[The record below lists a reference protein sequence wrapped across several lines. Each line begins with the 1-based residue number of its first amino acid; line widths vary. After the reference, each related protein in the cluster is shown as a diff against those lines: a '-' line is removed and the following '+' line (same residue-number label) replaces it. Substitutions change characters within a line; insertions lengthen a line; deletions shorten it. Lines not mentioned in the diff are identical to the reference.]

1 MANLRDEKNELPADF
16 NEWLSRWALE
26 TTGVLALDTRLGV
39 LHSTDSGEGQR
50 LVDTSAGSVAILY
63 CLAKNPEKQAK
74 LRAELRTIMPTK
86 DTRLTASMMSN
97 LPYLRACI
105 KEGMRMFPPT
115 AGNFRATGRDIVL
128 QGYRVPSHTDI
139 AMGAQVLLRDEKYF
153 HRPTEFIPE
162 RWLNDRDASIPSAK
176 EVNPFIFLP
185 FGFGSRSCI
194 GKRLAMMEMEV
205 ILARWI
211 RQFEFRWNYEDYK
224 FRTTVINMPGCP
236 LKFEIRDLED

>member
-1 MANLRDEKNELPADF
+1 
-16 NEWLSRWALE
+16 
-26 TTGVLALDTRLGV
+26 
-39 LHSTDSGEGQR
+39 
-50 LVDTSAGSVAILY
+50 
-63 CLAKNPEKQAK
+63 
-74 LRAELRTIMPTK
+74 
-86 DTRLTASMMSN
+86 
-97 LPYLRACI
+97 
-105 KEGMRMFPPT
+105 MFPPA

-128 QGYRVPSHTDI
+128 QGYRVPSDVSDFRNIFVSLPYKLHKMFFQKQTDI